1 MPVNP
6 FIAALGDVFQGLSVD
21 RANKRKLSLEEE
33 ERRRRDEQQLLGN
46 RMALYEAGYR
56 PTGDME
62 GVLEGLQEL
71 QAQQGV
77 IGRALTPQAIA
88 EAASR
93 VAPAK
98 LQASSGYED
107 LSAKETDPLNLS
119 EMVSNVQR
127 SMQTPLR
134 LPGVRSGEYT
144 NYSVDP
150 TQTKDALARAAA
162 TRAEDKWDKR
172 QDQRIQDS
180 EARAKTASDA
190 ILLRQQILQDAR
202 DKADAQRLLNEQR
215 ANWTV
220 ITDNMD
226 PSDPRKSLTVE
237 QAVQKFGNLNT
248 YASALA
254 LGSNAELKAQRRQ
267 DTNLANVQRAYNRHE
282 NVTRALKVGGPIG
295 IIFANAMESVPDD
308 ARGGADLALITTVA
322 RLLDPS
328 TGVKDAEVR
337 NVIRASGLVDFAKN
351 LIPGW
356 KKESRFGTGSKLTPG
371 QRMDFLRLAIVI
383 GEAGRRDLMAENRR
397 QERIAKAMGVST
409 GDDGL
414 IVSELLPDYDFDDM
428 RSYAG
433 MPRSAEAIAKSF
445 VPKRTP

>member
-88 EAASR
+88 EAASQA
-93 VAPAK
+93 APRK

-150 TQTKDALARAAA
+150 TQTKNALAQAAA

-190 ILLRQQILQDAR
+190 ILLRQQTLQDAR
-202 DKADAQRLLNEQR
+202 DRADAQRLLNEQR

-254 LGSNAELKAQRRQ
+254 LGSNAELKAQKRQ
-267 DTNLANVQRAYNRHE
+267 DTNLVNVQKAYNRHE
-282 NVTRALKVGGPIG
+282 NVTSALKVGGPIG

-322 RLLDPS
+322 RLLDPT

-356 KKESRFGTGSKLTPG
+356 EKESRFSTGSRLTPG
-371 QRMDFLRLAIVI
+371 QRTDFLRLAIVI
-383 GEAGRRDLMAENRR
+383 GETARRNLMAENRR

>member
-62 GVLEGLQEL
+62 EILEALQGLQP
-71 QAQQGV
+71 QQGV

-88 EAASR
+88 EAALQ
-93 VAPAK
+93 VAPLK
-98 LQASSGYED
+98 LRTSPGYEGF
-107 LSAKETDPLNLS
+107 SAKDTDPLDLS
-119 EMVSNVQR
+119 EMISNMQR
-127 SMQTPLR
+127 LIKTPLR

-150 TQTKDALARAAA
+150 TQTKNALAEAAA
-162 TRAEDKWDKR
+162 ARAEDKWDRR
-172 QDQRIQDS
+172 QDQRSQDS

-190 ILLRQQILQDAR
+190 ILLRQQTLQDAR
-202 DKADAQRLLNEQR
+202 DKTDAQRLLNEQR

-220 ITDNMD
+220 ITDNMA
-226 PSDPRKSLTVE
+226 PGDPRKSLTVE
-237 QAVQKFGNLNT
+237 QATQQFGNLNT

-254 LGSNAELKAQRRQ
+254 LSGTAELKAQRRQ
-267 DTNLANVQRAYNRHE
+267 DTNLIAVQKAYNRHE
-282 NVTRALKVGGPIG
+282 NVTSALKVAVPIG
-295 IIFANAMESVPDD
+295 IIFANVMEPVPED

-337 NVIRASGLVDFAKN
+337 NVIKASGLVDFAQN

-356 KKESRFGTGSKLTPG
+356 KKESRFGTGSRLTRK
-371 QRMDFLRLAIVI
+371 QRLDFFRLAIVI
-383 GEAGRRDLMAENRR
+383 GESARRSLAAENRR
-397 QERIAKAMGVST
+397 QEKIAKALGVST

-414 IVSELLPDYDFDDM
+414 IVSELLPDYDFDEM
-428 RSYAG
+428 RTYAEMG
-433 MPRSAEAIAKSF
+433 RSPEAMARAF
-445 VPKRTP
+445 VPKGRP

>member
-77 IGRALTPQAIA
+77 IRRALTPQAIA
-88 EAASR
+88 EAASQA
-93 VAPAK
+93 APRK

-150 TQTKDALARAAA
+150 TQTRTALAATAAEK
-162 TRAEDKWDKR
+162 AEKGRESR
-172 QDQRIQDS
+172 QTS
-180 EARAKTASDA
+180 ANDA
-190 ILLRQQILQDAR
+190 IYKRTTEAA
-202 DKADAQRLLNEQR
+202 DKAAQAALLLKIRAGKGKLAALQAGLANDHPLKHISYEALDDKVGDVSEFVDTNIKLEQGR
-215 ANWTV
+215 TNDIARQSRIDVQRDGVVRGMQDRYEKANKRFDNYSILIPEMITV
-220 ITDNMD
+220 ITARPSTEERGAADNLILTTMARLMD
-226 PSDPRKSLTVE
+226 PTTGVREAEFRNAANSGGLWDKVRMIYDNIASGQRLTDEYRRDILRLTLRVA
-237 QAVQKFGNLNT
+237 QVVRDASTANDTRFQQMMAQQGLNNDQLILNT
-248 YASALA
+248 PFA
-254 LGSNAELKAQRRQ
+254 
-267 DTNLANVQRAYNRHE
+267 NLDLEEIGVWAKLPEAIEARKNRDI
-282 NVTRALKVGGPIG
+282 VGGYKPL
-295 IIFANAMESVPDD
+295 NP
-308 ARGGADLALITTVA
+308 
-322 RLLDPS
+322 
-328 TGVKDAEVR
+328 
-337 NVIRASGLVDFAKN
+337 
-351 LIPGW
+351 
-356 KKESRFGTGSKLTPG
+356 
-371 QRMDFLRLAIVI
+371 
-383 GEAGRRDLMAENRR
+383 AG
-397 QERIAKAMGVST
+397 K
-409 GDDGL
+409 
-414 IVSELLPDYDFDDM
+414 P
-428 RSYAG
+428 
-433 MPRSAEAIAKSF
+433 
-445 VPKRTP
+445 